1 MSDVLLLSGVSGWPF
16 DSFPLSPLVFL
27 AFFLLLFLSCRF
39 LFVVVANAS
48 SGPFSCLFPEIS
60 PTFFKNEKWQNGQQY
75 QHALA

>member
-48 SGPFSCLFPEIS
+48 SGPFS
-60 PTFFKNEKWQNGQQY
+60 
-75 QHALA
+75 